1 MTATAT
7 LPVVAI
13 VGRPN
18 VGKSA
23 LFNRTVGGRP
33 ALVEDL
39 PGTTRDRIYGEAHWR
54 NRDFTVVDTGG
65 LEPDAPGTYTPLIRQ
80 QVQQALEEAQIILFV
95 VDTTTGITA
104 ADHEVADLL
113 RRTDKPV
120 LLIANKADN
129 PNRDDTAL
137 AFYELGLGDPIPIS
151 AHHGHGVADVLDLV
165 VDALAPEEEA
175 PAEEDGALRIA
186 IVGRPNV
193 GKSSLLNAILGE
205 ERVIVSDV
213 PGTTRDAIDTQF
225 EFAGEPLVLVDT
237 AGLRRRGHIE
247 RGVEQHSALRARR
260 ALERA
265 QIAICVI
272 DLSEGFTAQDAH
284 VLGYALDGYKGIV
297 VAANKWDL
305 VDPARAPVAKPSQH
319 DAAGEPLPFADLVKP
334 ADTAVRESGW
344 TQEQWERR
352 INWKL
357 KFAPWLSVRFI
368 SAKNA
373 EGIDELLAE
382 ALRIGHERQRR
393 VETGALNQAVR
404 RAVAEKPPATPA
416 KGKRVKLLYVTQAEV
431 DPPTFVFFLNDVTLV
446 HFSYRRYMENVIR
459 RRFGFEGTAIHLI
472 FRGRTE
478 EVPEDQ

>member
-1 MTATAT
+1 MTATT
-7 LPVVAI
+7 LPIVAI

-23 LFNRTVGGRP
+23 LFNRLVGGRP

-39 PGTTRDRIYGEAHWR
+39 AGTTRDRIYGEAHWR
-54 NRDFTVVDTGG
+54 ERDFTVVDTGG
-65 LEPDAPGTYTPLIRQ
+65 LEPDVPGTYTPLIRQ
-80 QVQQALEEAQIILFV
+80 QVQQALEEAQMILFV
-95 VDTTTGITA
+95 VDVTVGLTA

-113 RRTDKPV
+113 RRTNKPV
-120 LLIANKADN
+120 LLVANKADN
-129 PNRDDTAL
+129 PQRTDYAAD
-137 AFYELGLGDPIPIS
+137 FYELGLGEPVPIS
-151 AHHGHGVADVLDLV
+151 AHHGHGVADVMDMIVETLPP
-165 VDALAPEEEA
+165 AETPEE
-175 PAEEDGALRIA
+175 EEDGALRIA
-186 IVGRPNV
+186 IIGRPNV

-213 PGTTRDAIDTQF
+213 PGTTRDAIDTRF
-225 EFAGEPLVLVDT
+225 EFGGEPLVLVDT
-237 AGLRRRGHIE
+237 AGLRRRGSIE

-265 QIAICVI
+265 QVAICVI

-284 VLGYALDGYKGIV
+284 VLGYALDEYKGVV

-305 VDPARAPVAKPSQH
+305 VDPARAPLSAPLH
-319 DAAGEPLPFADLVKP
+319 EADAEPLPFDDIVKP

-344 TQEQWERR
+344 TREQWERR
-352 INWKL
+352 IKWKL
-357 KFAPWLSVRFI
+357 KFARWISMRFI

-382 ALRIGHERQRR
+382 AVRIGKERQRR

-404 RAVAEKPPATPA
+404 RAVAEKPPPTPS
-416 KGKRVKLLYVTQAEV
+416 KGKRIKLLYVTQAEV
-431 DPPTFVFFLNDVTLV
+431 DPPTFVFFLNDASLV

-459 RRFGFEGTAIHLI
+459 RRFGFDGTAIRLV
-472 FRGRTE
+472 FRGRGD
-478 EVPEDQ
+478 EVPEDA